1 MDRTWITSARRFSAA
16 YVEGVENFMNF
27 IRAEYGGPKSD
38 VLCPCSSC
46 MNSVTRPQSTVQN
59 HLHLYGMS
67 VTYTRWV
74 HHGEAVNVNVIDYV
88 EAADHHLDLPD
99 AQVEEEEEVVVAEP
113 VSLTNIETMLRNARA
128 FRELSPAEEKRWA
141 RMLEQCNVAVT
152 PGNKLS
158 VFSAMVTF
166 LQVKTSERM
175 TNKSLDAMLAAFRK
189 SFPDASELPHTYS
202 KMKNFLRAVG
212 IGYDM
217 IHVCK
222 NNCVLFRK
230 DYANLSECPKCKS
243 SRWKDGDAV
252 KRIPHNVLRHFPI
265 TPRLQRLFHDAE
277 TREDVLWH
285 SRNQEYRDQN
295 VMSHPSHGSE
305 WKSFNDKHKEFAAD
319 PRNIRLG
326 LASDGFNPFGHQ
338 SATYSMWP
346 VLVIPYNMPPNVC
359 TKESN
364 YMMALLIPGPKSPG
378 KDFDLFMEPLVEEL
392 QQLWK
397 GVLTRDLYS
406 SPPADFF
413 LRAVIIWCIHDYP
426 ALGTMSGR
434 TTHGYNACVRCDRN
448 PLSYAILSK
457 ICYIGH
463 RRFLAKDKPHPR
475 KYRRHVFN
483 AKHENRDAPKRLTAD
498 ELQVELEKVRHITPG
513 NHPGNGSGKR
523 KCGRVEERL
532 LFTRRSTLWDLEYW
546 KDLDLRHNL
555 DVMHIEKNI
564 CDSIIG
570 TLLNIEGK
578 TKDTLKSRIDLTH
591 LGIRKDLQV
600 QDEGKPRDMAPAV
613 YVLDKVKRK
622 EFCEVLSRV
631 RFPHGFASNPERRV
645 SADGN
650 KVQGLKTHDCH
661 VLLQRVLPVILRG
674 LGRPDLYRAVAE
686 LGQFFRELCSRNI
699 RIDALERL
707 RDKIPTILCDL
718 EKIYPPAFFDVMVH
732 LAVHLPD
739 EALLR
744 GPVQYGWMY
753 PIERRLGTFKGY
765 VRNRARPEGSIAEA
779 YIATEALTFCSK
791 YIETADQLSKE
802 VGEDNPGLN
811 VFDYSVRVTG
821 KSRQEDKPKDL
832 DKMVW
837 YVLNNCPEILPYIK

>member
-1 MDRTWITSARRFSAA
+1 MDMTWITSARRFSAS
-16 YVEGVENFMNF
+16 YVEGVENFKNF

-67 VTYTRWV
+67 DTYTRWV

-88 EAADHHLDLPD
+88 EAADHHLDMPD
-99 AQVEEEEEVVVAEP
+99 AQVEEEEEEVVAEP

-128 FRELSPAEEKRWA
+128 FRELSPAEEKWWA
-141 RMLEQCNVAVT
+141 RMLEQCNVAVI

-166 LQVKTSERM
+166 LQVKTSEWM
-175 TNKSLDAMLAAFRK
+175 TNKSFDAMLAAFRE
-189 SFPDASELPHTYS
+189 SFLDASELPHTYS
-202 KMKNFLRAVG
+202 KMKNFLRVVG

-265 TPRLQRLFHDAE
+265 TQRLQRLFHDAE

-338 SATYSMWP
+338 SARYSMWP

-378 KDFDLFMEPLVEEL
+378 KNFDLFMEPLVEEL

-413 LRAVIIWCIHDYP
+413 LRAIIIWCIHDYP

-457 ICYIGH
+457 ICYI
-463 RRFLAKDKPHPR
+463 
-475 KYRRHVFN
+475 
-483 AKHENRDAPKRLTAD
+483 
-498 ELQVELEKVRHITPG
+498 
-513 NHPGNGSGKR
+513 
-523 KCGRVEERL
+523 
-532 LFTRRSTLWDLEYW
+532 
-546 KDLDLRHNL
+546 
-555 DVMHIEKNI
+555 
-564 CDSIIG
+564 
-570 TLLNIEGK
+570 
-578 TKDTLKSRIDLTH
+578 
-591 LGIRKDLQV
+591 
-600 QDEGKPRDMAPAV
+600 
-613 YVLDKVKRK
+613 
-622 EFCEVLSRV
+622 
-631 RFPHGFASNPERRV
+631 
-645 SADGN
+645 
-650 KVQGLKTHDCH
+650 
-661 VLLQRVLPVILRG
+661 
-674 LGRPDLYRAVAE
+674 
-686 LGQFFRELCSRNI
+686 
-699 RIDALERL
+699 
-707 RDKIPTILCDL
+707 
-718 EKIYPPAFFDVMVH
+718 
-732 LAVHLPD
+732 
-739 EALLR
+739 
-744 GPVQYGWMY
+744 
-753 PIERRLGTFKGY
+753 
-765 VRNRARPEGSIAEA
+765 
-779 YIATEALTFCSK
+779 
-791 YIETADQLSKE
+791 
-802 VGEDNPGLN
+802 
-811 VFDYSVRVTG
+811 
-821 KSRQEDKPKDL
+821 
-832 DKMVW
+832 
-837 YVLNNCPEILPYIK
+837 